1 MRYFFHTE
9 DGHTFPDEEGTELPD
24 LQSACI
30 EATKVLGEFMKE
42 RPREFWAHDYLSL
55 RVTDDE
61 GLILFSLQLSVT
73 LSAAIN
79 GQHPPID
86 S

>member
-9 DGHTFPDEEGTELPD
+9 DGHLFPDESGTELPD

-42 RPREFWAHDYLSL
+42 KPREFWTHDYLSL